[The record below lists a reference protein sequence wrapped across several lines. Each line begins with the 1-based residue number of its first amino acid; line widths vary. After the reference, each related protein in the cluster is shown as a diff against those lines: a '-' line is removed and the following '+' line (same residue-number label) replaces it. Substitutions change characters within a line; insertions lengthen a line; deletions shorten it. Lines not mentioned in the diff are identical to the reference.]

1 MSRISKKAVGIL
13 LLLAVCINLIIGCN
27 TRLTPKRLMDTVTKN
42 LAEAESATTSLYM
55 NVELEDVL
63 DIMKISMDMQME
75 NTTKPKAGHAKGKA
89 LVDVSGTKVES
100 DIEIYQVMEGQEFAT
115 YSSIY
120 GQWSREV
127 TQDKQAGGFNGNL
140 FQGSGES
147 MKSFRIAKERVTVEG
162 KKCYEMYGDI
172 SGKEFLDFMGLD
184 MVKVF
189 GLVELPDEETIKLL
203 EIPITMDIYE
213 KELLPARV
221 FVDMTDIMNELYNQY
236 EKSTNVN
243 DFTIKLEYRGFNQ
256 KQKIEV
262 PLEVR
267 QAWEQ

>member
-1 MSRISKKAVGIL
+1 MSRILKKTVGIL
-13 LLLAVCINLIIGCN
+13 LLLVVCINLMTGCN
-27 TRLTPKRLMDTVTKN
+27 TKQTPKRLMDTVTKN
-42 LAEAESATTSLYM
+42 LAEAKSATTSLDM

-100 DIEIYQVMEGQEFAT
+100 DIEIYQIMEGQEFAT

-120 GQWSREV
+120 GQWSREA
-127 TQDKQAGGFNGNL
+127 TKGEQQSGFNGNL
-140 FQGSGES
+140 LQGAGES
-147 MKSFRIAKERVTVEG
+147 VRSFRIAKERVTVGG

-184 MVKVF
+184 IVKVF
-189 GLVELPDEETIKLL
+189 GLVELPDEETIKQLK
-203 EIPITMDIYE
+203 IPITMDIYE

-221 FVDMTDIMNELYNQY
+221 FVDMTDVMNELYDKY

-243 DFTIKLEYRGFNQ
+243 NFTIKLEYMAFNQ

-262 PLEVR
+262 PLEIR
-267 QAWEQ
+267 QAWGK